1 VAAGGDIVIT
11 AKASLTSTMVS
22 ALVTRAQQDNEFAA
36 SLQSSVR
43 RVLALKQ
50 NRGLLSCG

>member
-1 VAAGGDIVIT
+1 
-11 AKASLTSTMVS
+11 MVS
-22 ALVTRAQQDNEFAA
+22 ALVTKAQQDKEFAA